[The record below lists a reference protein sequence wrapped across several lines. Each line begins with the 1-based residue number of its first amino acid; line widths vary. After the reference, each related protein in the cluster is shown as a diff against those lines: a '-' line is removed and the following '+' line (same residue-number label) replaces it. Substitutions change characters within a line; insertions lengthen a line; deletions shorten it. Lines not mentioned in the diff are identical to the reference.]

1 MVLKQK
7 SPLKVGAISGQAVK
21 PIDITLDSPCLQ
33 AVSPKIKTNLSSLKL
48 PSALCSREVLFC
60 EVMPMGSRGQ
70 ALKTG
75 GFKVTNYHTIM
86 RYNNVRFI
94 VQHVGKRVKLPE
106 MSNSKWAVYVTLG
119 KGGEIKSVSFYNGS
133 RKKYREIDIAD
144 HKGLGIHAHDCDP
157 KTSVR
162 YKFVEPRKLTS
173 YEWNRL
179 SKIIDFYN
187 RHDLQDKAEKSYRG
201 TK

>member
-1 MVLKQK
+1 MAKNHAKNRLHRRY
-7 SPLKVGAISGQAVK
+7 A
-21 PIDITLDSPCLQ
+21 
-33 AVSPKIKTNLSSLKL
+33 
-48 PSALCSREVLFC
+48 
-60 EVMPMGSRGQ
+60 MGSRGQ

-94 VQHVGKRVKLPE
+94 VQHVGKNVKLPE
-106 MSNSKWAVYVTLG
+106 MSNSSWAVYTTLG
-119 KGGEIKSVSFYNGS
+119 QKGVIKSVSFYNGS
-133 RKKYREIDIAD
+133 RKKYKEIDSAD

-179 SKIIDFYN
+179 SKIIDFYK